1 MLIRVGLE
9 LNNDGRAIAWAL
21 DFPGCFAYGP
31 EGPDAV
37 IALAPALAEY
47 EVWANRHGGS
57 GWLSLGDYDLR
68 LVETWTDYTIDE
80 QYELS
85 EEGYAVK
92 SFFRHDWKPIR
103 ADEVQRAQ
111 SLLGWARADLLQ
123 IVTDLSEEQLDRQVA
138 GERWS
143 IRGILKHIANAEWWY
158 LDRLDL
164 ANAPRDRLPADA
176 LERLHFVRER
186 LVSIM
191 PSLVDR
197 ELVTGREGE
206 LWSPRKL
213 LRRAAWH
220 ERDHIQHIAKLL

>member
-1 MLIRVGLE
+1 MLIRIGLE

-21 DFPGCFAYGP
+21 DFPGCFAYGS
-31 EGPDAV
+31 EGSDAV
-37 IALAPALAEY
+37 IALAPALAKY
-47 EVWANRHGGS
+47 EEWANHHAGRD
-57 GWLSLGDYDLR
+57 WLSLGDYDLR
-68 LVETWTDYTIDE
+68 LLETWTDYTIDK

-85 EEGYAVK
+85 EEGYGVE
-92 SFFRHDWKPIR
+92 SFFRNDWKPIR

-111 SLLGWARADLLQ
+111 SLLGWARGDLLQ
-123 IVTDLSEEQLDRQVA
+123 IVTDLSEEHLDRQVA

-164 ANAPRDRLPADA
+164 AETLPEGLPANA
-176 LERLHFVRER
+176 LERLRFVRER
-186 LVSIM
+186 LIAVM

-197 ELVTGREGE
+197 ELVTGKNGE

-220 ERDHIQHIAKLL
+220 ERDHIEHISKLL